1 MNGSALRLDGDK
13 VLDLAFEISLSLE
26 GPLKAYSWLVDSQIQ
41 NSGWSVYYSED
52 HAKRRFGL
60 IQRYYRDKWGS
71 FLVDSARTKY
81 QDDDSGPF
89 VPTERLVD
97 FLVIIEKQVLA
108 REIVA
113 VMLKSLEEDFADQ
126 PLRFPGWLGEGAA

>member
-1 MNGSALRLDGDK
+1 MNDSALRLDGDK
-13 VLDLAFEISLSLE
+13 VLDLAFEISVSLE
-26 GPLKAYSWLVDSQIQ
+26 GPLKAYDWLVQSQIQ
-41 NSGWSVYYSED
+41 NSGWSVFYSEY
-52 HAKRRFGL
+52 HAKRRFRL
-60 IQRYYRDKWGS
+60 VQKYYRDKWDR

-97 FLVIIEKQVLA
+97 FLVIIEKQDLA
-108 REIVA
+108 REIVT

-126 PLRFPGWLGEGAA
+126 PLRFPRWLGEGAA

>member
-1 MNGSALRLDGDK
+1 MNESALRLDGDK

-26 GPLKAYSWLVDSQIQ
+26 GPLKAYSWLVDSQIH
-41 NSGWSVYYSED
+41 NSGWSVFYSKD
-52 HAKRRFGL
+52 HAKRRFR
-60 IQRYYRDKWGS
+60 IVQKYYHDQWDR

-97 FLVIIEKQVLA
+97 FLVIIEKDDLA

-126 PLRFPGWLGEGAA
+126 PLRFPRWLGEGAA

>member
-1 MNGSALRLDGDK
+1 MNESALRLDGDK

-41 NSGWSVYYSED
+41 NFGWSVFYSED
-52 HAKRRFGL
+52 HAKRRFRL
-60 IQRYYRDKWGS
+60 VQKYYRDKWDR
-71 FLVDSARTKY
+71 FLIDSARTRY

-97 FLVIIEKQVLA
+97 FLVIIEKDDLA

-126 PLRFPGWLGEGAA
+126 PLRFPRWLGEGAA